1 MKNRQTGPD
10 DLVLENLASNIETLR
25 SHRGWS
31 RAVVAKRSRVPAS
44 LLKHIVHLRAN
55 PAVTDVLRL
64 ADAFGMKLS
73 DLTDRKLDAT
83 SVPAE
88 VVQGLYDPERFG
100 AAFGGRLRAYRKRRG
115 LAIRALAALAS
126 IARNTLRAAESSSAG
141 PGTRIAAR
149 IAHALGVTFADF
161 VESLHSS
168 VLAFTASGSATPESA
183 RNLLQDT
190 SAGDLLRMEELSLH
204 RHRPVQRAA
213 CSPGST
219 TMVYAIEGGV
229 RIGFKA
235 ETVEL
240 KSGEAALL
248 ASDRPFS
255 IAPFGARSARVLLV
269 VRSADIEPLDDTP

>member
-1 MKNRQTGPD
+1 MLDHLATNVEKLRRQFQ
-10 DLVLENLASNIETLR
+10 
-25 SHRGWS
+25 WS
-31 RAVVAKRSRVPAS
+31 RATVAKRSGVGAS
-44 LLKHIVHLRAN
+44 QLKHIVNRRAN
-55 PAVTDVLRL
+55 PSVADVLRL
-64 ADAFGMKLS
+64 ANAFDVRIG
-73 DLTDRKLDAT
+73 DLTGGEIDHTCSAT
-83 SVPAE
+83 EPGSTPR
-88 VVQGLYDPERFG
+88 YDPERFG

-141 PGTRIAAR
+141 PGTRITAR

-168 VLAFTASGSATPESA
+168 VLAFTANGSATPESV

-190 SAGDLLRMEELSLH
+190 SAGDLLRMEELSL
-204 RHRPVQRAA
+204 RRSQLVQRTPG
-213 CSPGST
+213 SPGST

-255 IAPFGARSARVLLV
+255 IAPFGARSARLLLV